1 MAWNPDEQVIV
12 WRGGSERDCAE
23 LSLVLTAR
31 GIEHRRIA
39 DGSGFFLLVVPA
51 ADARRAGDEIRAY
64 RAEHAAAPPPMPPP
78 LREHAGAWTGVAAYA
93 SVLMLFAILTEQ
105 AVLGVDWR
113 RAGMLIAGDV
123 IGSEWWRAIT
133 ALTLHSDT
141 VHLAS
146 NLAFGGFF
154 GFFLGRYFGPGVAWL
169 AILLAGFIGNA
180 LNAAIQPAD
189 HRSIGASTAVFG
201 ALGLLTAYTWRR
213 GPGHGSL
220 RARLAPIVAGIALLA
235 FTGTGGEQ
243 TDIFAHLTGFAAGF
257 GLGALLLHKL
267 DVSRVRYAQAI
278 AGAVAIGLLAV
289 SWVLALAVV

>member
-1 MAWNPDEQVIV
+1 MAWNPEEHVVV
-12 WRGGSERDCAE
+12 WRGGSERECAE
-23 LSLVLTAR
+23 LSLVLTAC
-31 GIEHRRIA
+31 GIDHRRVF

-51 ADARRAGDEIRAY
+51 ADARRASDEIAAY
-64 RAEHAAAPPPMPPP
+64 RAEHAAPPPPPPP
-78 LREHAGAWTGVAAYA
+78 LREYPGAWIGVAAYA
-93 SVLMLFAILTEQ
+93 SVLMVFAILTRQ
-105 AVLGVDWR
+105 AVLGIDWR
-113 RAGMLIAGDV
+113 RAGMVIAGSV

-133 ALTLHSDT
+133 ALTLHADT

-154 GFFLGRYFGPGVAWL
+154 GFFLGRHFGPGVAWL
-169 AILLAGFIGNA
+169 AILVAGFIGNG

-189 HRSIGASTAVFG
+189 HRSLGASTAVFG

-213 GPGHGSL
+213 GPRHGSL

-235 FTGTGGEQ
+235 FTGTGGER

-267 DVSRVRYAQAI
+267 DLSRVRHAQAI
-278 AGAVAIGLLAV
+278 AGALALGLLSVA
-289 SWVLALAVV
+289 WAFALAAAA